1 MPTPDVSPTA
11 GRHGHPNPL
20 LTDHRRGLLYGGVLI
35 AATIGM
41 VLGVGIHPTE
51 AAPVTTLPLI
61 GHVDASVYDA
71 MVRIRGGFLTAIFKV
86 FNVTGSGV
94 VTIPLRV
101 ALLGVLLWRR
111 RWGASAAFALAWLVS
126 EVGLQTLKMAFH
138 RGRPPVP
145 LVLVSGY
152 SFPSGHATA
161 GAAIAVSVVLAF
173 FPHGVRRRKW
183 IAAAI
188 AFAFAMA
195 FSRVY
200 LGAHWLSDVETGVLL
215 GTSVALLSFA
225 VVDEIRHTALRRAAP
240 DGRMADVAS
249 PRAE

>member
-1 MPTPDVSPTA
+1 VHPADVVPPA

-35 AATIGM
+35 VATIGM

-61 GHVDASVYDA
+61 GHVDASFYDA
-71 MVRIRGGFLTAIFKV
+71 IVQIRGALLTAIFKL
-86 FNVTGSGV
+86 FDLTGRGI
-94 VTIPLRV
+94 VTIPLRL
-101 ALLGVLLWRR
+101 ALLAVLLWRR
-111 RWGASAAFALAWLVS
+111 RWGASAAFALAWLAS
-126 EVGLQTLKMAFH
+126 EIGVEALKILFH
-138 RGRPPVP
+138 RGRPPIP
-145 LVLVSGY
+145 LVLTSGN

-183 IAAAI
+183 IGTAI

-215 GTSVALLSFA
+215 GTSLAVLSFA
-225 VVDEIRHTALRRAAP
+225 VVDEIRHVALRRAAN
-240 DGRMADVAS
+240 R
-249 PRAE
+249 